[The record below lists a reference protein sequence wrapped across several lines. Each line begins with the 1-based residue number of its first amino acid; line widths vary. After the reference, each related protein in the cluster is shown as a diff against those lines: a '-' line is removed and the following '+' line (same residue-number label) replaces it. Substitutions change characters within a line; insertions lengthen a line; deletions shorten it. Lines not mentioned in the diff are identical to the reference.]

1 MKKIWLSTLLK
12 FYAYVMVV
20 ILTIMGLVVAGISW
34 KNQQAEA
41 DRIAQRVLTEVVTDL
56 ETSYQRVTQEG
67 RSLVENPAKLEGVYR
82 YFTLSP
88 SEYETWRLNAQFPS
102 YIQLSLHKNIDSLYL
117 SNKNIEGIDV
127 TLSDYKTVFVST
139 RQSKGGKQVSADHY
153 KAPATAIPVPL
164 TDPTTGAGVGIAYMT
179 LDQEILTAAIDNA
192 RGDLPIAVRIFTPFG
207 KEMYHEGDKGQSKD
221 VKWQT
226 RSTIYGYKVDVAV
239 SESYLVK
246 KGLANLTT
254 FLSIA
259 FLIFLILYLL
269 LGQIFK
275 NYRRQVLDLVDT
287 MNLIS
292 QGESERRIDTSTK
305 DQELLVIG
313 NMINTM
319 LDNMDKNIRDIYQ
332 LQLSQKDANMRAL
345 QAQINPHFMY
355 NTLEFIRM
363 YAVMQEQDELGD
375 IIYEFSSLL
384 RNNISDERVTT
395 VENELEFC
403 RKYSYLCMV
412 RYPKSIAYGF
422 KIDPGLEKMKIPKFT
437 IQPLVENYFAHGVD
451 HKRKDNVISVKV
463 LQGEGQVM
471 ILVTDNGRGMEEE
484 QLEKIQEILANRNP
498 RSEIEEKSGRQS
510 IGIVNV
516 HERMLLYF
524 GDRYHIQVFSQPHHG
539 VTYTITIQD
548 E

>member
-1 MKKIWLSTLLK
+1 M
-12 FYAYVMVV
+12 
-20 ILTIMGLVVAGISW
+20 
-34 KNQQAEA
+34 
-41 DRIAQRVLTEVVTDL
+41 
-56 ETSYQRVTQEG
+56 
-67 RSLVENPAKLEGVYR
+67 
-82 YFTLSP
+82 
-88 SEYETWRLNAQFPS
+88 NAQFPS

-192 RGDLPIAVRIFTPFG
+192 RGDLPVAVRIFTPFG

-269 LGQIFK
+269 LRQIFK

-287 MNLIS
+287 MNQIS
-292 QGESERRIDTSTK
+292 QGDSERRIDTSTK

-313 NMINTM
+313 DMINTM

-484 QLEKIQEILANRNP
+484 QQEKIQEILANRNP

>member
-1 MKKIWLSTLLK
+1 
-12 FYAYVMVV
+12 
-20 ILTIMGLVVAGISW
+20 MGLVVAGISW
-34 KNQQAEA
+34 KNQQTEA

-179 LDQEILTAAIDNA
+179 LDQEILTATIDNA
-192 RGDLPIAVRIFTPFG
+192 RGDLPVAVRIFTPFG

-292 QGESERRIDTSTK
+292 QGDSERRIDTST
-305 DQELLVIG
+305 
-313 NMINTM
+313 
-319 LDNMDKNIRDIYQ
+319 
-332 LQLSQKDANMRAL
+332 KDANMRAL

-463 LQGEGQVM
+463 LQGEGQVI
-471 ILVTDNGRGMEEE
+471 ILITDNGRGMKEE
-484 QLEKIQEILANRNP
+484 QLESIQEMLANRNP

-516 HERMLLYF
+516 HERLLLYF